1 MPREAHYLLTSNL
14 TVVILLSILITL
26 TVILNYIFKNFVKV
40 SSS

>member
-26 TVILNYIFKNFVKV
+26 TVMLNCIFKNFVKV